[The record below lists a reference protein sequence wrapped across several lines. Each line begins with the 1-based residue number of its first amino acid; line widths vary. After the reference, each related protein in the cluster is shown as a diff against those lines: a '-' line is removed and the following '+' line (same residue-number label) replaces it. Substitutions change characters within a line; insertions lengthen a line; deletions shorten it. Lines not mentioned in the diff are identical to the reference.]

1 MTKLVCIDNTQRHN
15 YLTINKTYLSAT
27 VDVKKGYGKYNYK
40 VKCDDG
46 KIRWELKKRFVTIEQ
61 KRNDKINSLLEITS

>member
-15 YLTINKTYLSAT
+15 YLTINKTYLSDP
-27 VDVKKGYGKYNYK
+27 VVKRGYGKYNYR

-46 KIRWELKKRFVTIEQ
+46 KIRWELKKRFVTIQQ
-61 KRNDKINSLLEITS
+61 KRDDKINLLLEITT